1 MAQMDK
7 HRETFKE
14 EAYELLGALETALL
28 ELEESPD
35 NVELIGRV
43 FRVMHTVKGSGAMFG
58 FDDIA
63 DFTHEIETIYD
74 LVRNGKMAVTKEL
87 INSTLLARD
96 QIRAMLDANGGNNP
110 AIELQTRK
118 ILELFKKLVPDPDE
132 DVEAQKPAKLPQACV
147 LGENITCRITFRPQ
161 KDVFMNGTNPL
172 CLLRELEALGNYRII
187 AHTENIPPLEEITPE
202 SCYTY
207 WDIILTT
214 RHGIDAVKDVF
225 IFVENNSE
233 VDIKIVD
240 EHSGLN
246 NEDVGIKKLGE
257 ILVERGDIQP
267 EDLQKSLDTQKRI
280 GDILVESGLVTKGK
294 VQSALAEQQQVKEV
308 RTKHQS
314 ANSTSSIRVPA
325 AKLDKFVDLVGELV
339 IIQQRLSQTVKSQDD
354 TELSSIAEQVERLT
368 TDLRDTAFSVRM
380 LPIGT
385 LFTKFKRLV
394 RDLSNDLGREVG
406 MTTDGA
412 DTELDKTLIEQL
424 NDPLVHII
432 RNSIDHGIE
441 PPEVREAAGKPRH
454 GTIHLSAV
462 HSGSNVLIQ
471 IRDDGKGLDLE
482 AIRKKAIE
490 KGMIEPGT
498 ELSEKECISLI
509 FAPGFSTA
517 KKVTNVSGR
526 GVGMDVVK
534 KTIDALR
541 GTIEI
546 NNQHERGTTT
556 TIKLPLTLAIIEGLQ
571 VEVGGEH
578 FVLPLSAVEECVEL
592 THEEFARSKGRRIA
606 NVRGEIVPYLR
617 LREWFLIDGESYD
630 IEQIVITKTNG
641 RRVGFV
647 VDRVVGE
654 HQTVIKAL
662 GKVYRHIQGISGAT
676 ILGDGRVALILDVL
690 QLVQNAESAAVGNA
704 VPCEKVPMLS

>member
-14 EAYELLGALETALL
+14 EAYELLGELETALL

-35 NVELIGRV
+35 NTELIGRV

-63 DFTHEIETIYD
+63 DFTHEVETIYD

-87 INSTLLARD
+87 VNVTLLARD
-96 QIRAMLDANGGNNP
+96 QIRVMLDASSGNNP
-110 AIELQTRK
+110 VNELQTKK
-118 ILELFKKLVPDPDE
+118 ILGLLKKLVPAPDE
-132 DVEAQKPAKLPQACV
+132 DVEAQKPAKSPRANV
-147 LGENITCRITFRPQ
+147 PGDNITCRITFRPQ
-161 KDVFMNGTNPL
+161 KDIFMNGTNPL
-172 CLLRELEALGNYRII
+172 GLLRELQALGNFRII
-187 AHTENIPPLEEITPE
+187 AHTENIPPLEEINPE
-202 SCYTY
+202 SCYTH

-240 EHSGLN
+240 EQSGLN
-246 NEDVGIKKLGE
+246 NEDAGIKKLGE

-267 EDLQKSLDTQKRI
+267 EDLQKALDAQKRL

-308 RTKHQS
+308 RTKHQR
-314 ANSTSSIRVPA
+314 ADSTSSIRVPA
-325 AKLDKFVDLVGELV
+325 DKLDKFVNLVGELV
-339 IIQQRLSQTVKSQDD
+339 IIQQRLSQAAMDQCN
-354 TELSSIAEQVERLT
+354 TELVSIAEQVERLT
-368 TDLRDTAFSVRM
+368 MDLRDSAFSVRM

-385 LFTKFKRLV
+385 LFAKFKRLV
-394 RDLSNDLGREVG
+394 HDLSNEIGREVE
-406 MTTDGA
+406 MNTDGA
-412 DTELDKTLIEQL
+412 ETELDKTLIERL
-424 NDPLVHII
+424 NDPLVHLI

-441 PPEVREAAGKPRH
+441 SPEVREAAGKPRH

-482 AIRKKAIE
+482 AIRKKALE
-490 KGMIEPGT
+490 KGMIEPDA

-509 FAPGFSTA
+509 LAPGFSTA
-517 KKVTNVSGR
+517 KNITNVSGR

-546 NNQHERGTTT
+546 NSQYGKGTTI

-571 VEVGGEH
+571 VAVGGEH

-592 THEEFARSKGRRIA
+592 THEEASRSRGRRIA
-606 NVRGEIVPYLR
+606 NVRGEIVPYIK
-617 LREWFLIDGESYD
+617 LREWFLIDGESPD
-630 IEQIVITKTNG
+630 IEQIVITKTDG
-641 RRVGFV
+641 RKVGFV

-690 QLVQNAESAAVGNA
+690 QLIQGAESAAAGISI
-704 VPCEKVPMLS
+704 LSRDALLCV